1 MNSIFMRIIS
11 IFGIILLLTLQYF
24 WVQNAYEMVEGN
36 LMEKSKE
43 CLREAI
49 DKEVI
54 IRTGATK
61 SDFADGGTAEEL
73 YPTGI
78 ILASVEIESAADF
91 RVGCQDICEITGD
104 TCSIIRV
111 DSIFK
116 KVIFE
121 RTGFIPKHH
130 IKIIEDSTRLKIT
143 KQFQKAK
150 GRKNWFSENFVNI
163 NDTLDLKDNIIGNTL
178 FVKLTSKKS
187 IQLDFTSPIIS
198 VITKARYI
206 FIISILLVLLLGI
219 ILIFQYKSML
229 KDKEFGV
236 FLKDFSRVLAHEL
249 RTPINDIYLLI
260 STVLS
265 KDFNDDQ
272 KIEQYQ
278 EESLNQCSK
287 MLVTIDNILLIAKS
301 EISKIHILKSQIDMR
316 PFIEG
321 IVDKYRDHYFMGKTL
336 NIETECLTEDCT
348 SFFDPELMENVLI
361 NLIENAIKYSYE
373 KVNIHIIFSVENNHL
388 LLRVKDDGFGISKSN
403 MKNIFK
409 IFGRGSKMDYRQI
422 KGFGIGLFY
431 VQKVIKAHNGTIEV
445 TSEEGKGS
453 EFIMDIPIKFS

>member
-1 MNSIFMRIIS
+1 MRFIS
-11 IFGIILLLTLQYF
+11 VAGILLLLLLQYF
-24 WVQNAYEMVEGN
+24 WVQNAYRMVERD

-49 DKEVI
+49 D
-54 IRTGATK
+54 
-61 SDFADGGTAEEL
+61 EEL
-73 YPTGI
+73 YQRLNQSRVRISVKDKSAISKGPVLSSGQINNQSDVNISLQDLELI
-78 ILASVEIESAADF
+78 IGNQCKVKH
-91 RVGCQDICEITGD
+91 
-104 TCSIIRV
+104 V
-111 DSIFK
+111 DSLFTKEILK
-116 KVIFE
+116 KL
-121 RTGFIPKHH
+121 GFIPRHSVIIISNSKRIIRCHEFNDS
-130 IKIIEDSTRLKIT
+130 IKK
-143 KQFQKAK
+143 
-150 GRKNWFSENFVNI
+150 SE
-163 NDTLDLKDNIIGNTL
+163 KIIGNTIFIQL
-178 FVKLTSKKS
+178 NSKQSVELKLTSPT
-187 IQLDFTSPIIS
+187 LS
-198 VITKARYI
+198 VITKALYI
-206 FIISILLVLLLGI
+206 FIVSILLVLLLGI

-229 KDKEFGV
+229 KDKEFGA

-265 KDFNDDQ
+265 KDFTDDQ

-287 MLVTIDNILLIAKS
+287 MLLSIDNILLIAKS
-301 EISKIHILKSQIDMR
+301 ELSKISVLKSQIDMR

-336 NIETECLTEDCT
+336 NIETECLTEDCS
-348 SFFDPELMENVLI
+348 SFIDPELMENVLI

-431 VQKVIKAHNGTIEV
+431 VQKVIKSHNGTIEV
-445 TSEEGKGS
+445 TSEEGKGN
-453 EFIMDIPIKFS
+453 EFIMDIPSRF

>member
-1 MNSIFMRIIS
+1 MNSRFMRIIS
-11 IFGIILLLTLQYF
+11 IFGIVLLLTLQYF
-24 WVQNAYEMVEGN
+24 WVRNAYQMVEGN

-49 DKEVI
+49 DEEI
-54 IRTGATK
+54 ILRTGTK
-61 SDFADGGTAEEL
+61 KTDIIDGAKIEEL
-73 YPTGI
+73 YPKKRI
-78 ILASVEIESAADF
+78 IARIEVESPNDF
-91 RVGCQDICEITGD
+91 KIGCQDICEMTGD
-104 TCSIIRV
+104 TCSIMRV

-116 KVIFE
+116 KMVFNRIGYMPNHTI
-121 RTGFIPKHH
+121 RI
-130 IKIIEDSTRLKIT
+130 
-143 KQFQKAK
+143 
-150 GRKNWFSENFVNI
+150 I
-163 NDTLDLKDNIIGNTL
+163 NDTIRHKLIKQLQSAENEQKWLFEIFVNKNDTFNLKDIIIGNTL
-178 FVKLTSKKS
+178 FLKLTSKKS
-187 IQLDFTSPIIS
+187 IQLDLTSPIIF

-206 FIISILLVLLLGI
+206 FIVSILLVLLLGI

-229 KDKEFGV
+229 KDKEFGL

-265 KDFNDDQ
+265 KDFTDIS
-272 KIEQYQ
+272 KIEKYHK
-278 EESLNQCSK
+278 ESLNQCSK

-301 EISKIHILKSQIDMR
+301 EISKIRVLKSQIDMH

-321 IVDKYRDHYFMGKTL
+321 IVDKYRDHFFMGKTL
-336 NIETECLTEDCT
+336 NIETEFLTEY
-348 SFFDPELMENVLI
+348 SKAFIDPELMENAMI

-373 KVNIHIIFSVENNHL
+373 KVNICITCSVENNHL
-388 LLRVKDDGFGISKSN
+388 LLRVKDDGFGISKTN

-431 VQKVIKAHNGTIEV
+431 VQKVILAHKGKIEV
-445 TSEEGKGS
+445 ISEEGSGS
-453 EFIMDIPIKFS
+453 EFFMDIPSRF

>member
-1 MNSIFMRIIS
+1 MNSRFMRIIS

-24 WVQNAYEMVEGN
+24 WVQNAYRMVEMD

-49 DKEVI
+49 DKDVS
-54 IRTGATK
+54 IRIGTKKIDFSGGATV
-61 SDFADGGTAEEL
+61 EEL
-73 YPTGI
+73 YPKSKI
-78 ILASVEIESAADF
+78 IASIDIESSDDF
-91 RVGCQDICEITGD
+91 RIGCQDVCEMQGD
-104 TCSIIRV
+104 TCSISKV

-116 KVIFE
+116 KKIFDK
-121 RTGFIPKHH
+121 TGFMPKHT
-130 IKIIEDSTRLKIT
+130 IKIIDDTTRLKII
-143 KQFQKAK
+143 KQLRFAD
-150 GRKNWFSENFVNI
+150 GIKNGVSNKYEIHN
-163 NDTLDLKDNIIGNTL
+163 LKDLLIGNTI
-178 FVKLTSKKS
+178 FVKFSSKKS
-187 IQLDFTSPIIS
+187 IQLDLTSPFVS
-198 VITKARYI
+198 VLTKARYI
-206 FIISILLVLLLGI
+206 FIVTILLVLLLGI

-229 KDKEFGV
+229 KDKEFGA

-265 KDFNDDQ
+265 KDFTDDQ

-287 MLVTIDNILLIAKS
+287 MLLSIDNILLIAKS
-301 EISKIHILKSQIDMR
+301 ELSKISVLKSQIDMR

-348 SFFDPELMENVLI
+348 SFIDPELMENVLI

-409 IFGRGSKMDYRQI
+409 IFGRASKMDYRQI

-431 VQKVIKAHNGTIEV
+431 VQKVIKSHNGTIEV

-453 EFIMDIPIKFS
+453 AFFMDIPSRF